1 MKVNKSEGKLL
12 TLVTMDLF
20 QVDTNIEAY
29 SHPFADVGEAE
40 RVSVG
45 ACVAVYDRSEEHSIP
60 SADHSNVKEVAFDP
74 KELRL
79 IVKMEGWDL
88 RDEIEQKCGNE
99 NTIRKTSSIIRMLAY
114 TEQSAAC
121 FFMFHRR

>member
-1 MKVNKSEGKLL
+1 MNKSEEKLL

-40 RVSVG
+40 HVSVG
-45 ACVAVYDRSEEHSIP
+45 AFVAVYDRFEEHSIP

-79 IVKMEGWDL
+79 IVKMEG
-88 RDEIEQKCGNE
+88 
-99 NTIRKTSSIIRMLAY
+99 
-114 TEQSAAC
+114 
-121 FFMFHRR
+121 